1 MFMYLL
7 GMLQGAVTK
16 HLSLEGQKGFQG
28 SLLSSS
34 MGWDVE
40 LGGCSAAARRVLCKM
55 RFLQPYWGAWEHL
68 GRVASAGG
76 TAGGCSL
83 LSLLD
88 MSFSYPTFK
97 FWEVFLK
104 IPYVCGIHGLS
115 RASALLVLPSVTR
128 RTWAGAKPWDK
139 WLGDPLMGTNCR
151 ADRISPSLCCTS
163 IYLTI
168 FPKWGYHQALPILQ
182 EREAAGIAFLL
193 SFGASY
199 LSLGPK
205 R

>member
-1 MFMYLL
+1 MWSWEDALQLPGECCAKWGFSSHTEGLGSTWEGWLL
-7 GMLQGAVTK
+7 LVAQLVAVPCFLFWICPFLTQ
-16 HLSLEGQKGFQG
+16 HLNSE
-28 SLLSSS
+28 
-34 MGWDVE
+34 
-40 LGGCSAAARRVLCKM
+40 
-55 RFLQPYWGAWEHL
+55 RF
-68 GRVASAGG
+68 
-76 TAGGCSL
+76 
-83 LSLLD
+83 
-88 MSFSYPTFK
+88 
-97 FWEVFLK
+97 FLK

-205 R
+205 Q